1 MISPEVLRRYPYF
14 AGLPED
20 ALKQVAMLS
29 EQRPFKAGARLFEE
43 SAAFKAGARLY
54 EKGEEAKELMILVS
68 GQVDLV
74 TELSGG
80 KEAVVASLV
89 PGDLMAKSS
98 MIEPYQLTVSGVAT
112 RDGSLITIDAAGLRA
127 FCRDN
132 PEVGFAVITQIARLL
147 LDKLQSTQVQLA
159 ANP

>member
-1 MISPEVLRRYPYF
+1 MVSPEILRRYPYF
-14 AGLPED
+14 AGLPEE
-20 ALKQVAMLS
+20 ALRQVAMLA
-29 EQRPFKAGARLFEE
+29 EQRAFKAGERLFEE

-54 EKGEEAKELMILVS
+54 EKGEEAKELLILVA
-68 GQVDLV
+68 GEVDLL

-89 PGDLMAKSS
+89 PGELMAESS
-98 MIEPYQLTVSGVAT
+98 LVEPYQLTVSGVAT
-112 RDGSLITIDAAGLRA
+112 RDGSLITFDARRLREL
-127 FCRDN
+127 CRSD
-132 PEVGFAVITQIARLL
+132 PQTGFTLMSQVARLL

>member
-1 MISPEVLRRYPYF
+1 MISPETLRRYPYF
-14 AGLPED
+14 AGLSDE
-20 ALKQVAMLS
+20 ALKQVAMLA
-29 EQRPFKAGARLFEE
+29 ELRPFKAGQRLFEE

-68 GQVDLV
+68 GEVDMA

-89 PGDLMAKSS
+89 PGDLMAESS
-98 MIEPYQLTVSGVAT
+98 LVEPFQLTVSGVAT
-112 RDGSLITIDAAGLRA
+112 RDGSLIAIDAVALRELCHA
-127 FCRDN
+127 DAKI
-132 PEVGFAVITQIARLL
+132 GFALMSQVARLL

>member
-1 MISPEVLRRYPYF
+1 MISPETLRRYPYF
-14 AGLPED
+14 AGLPEE
-20 ALKQVAMLS
+20 ALKQVAMFA
-29 EQRPFKAGARLFEE
+29 EQRSFKGGERLFEE

-54 EKGEEAKELMILVS
+54 EKGKEAKELLILVS
-68 GQVDLV
+68 GEVDLI

-89 PGDLMAKSS
+89 PGELMAESS
-98 MIEPYQLTVSGVAT
+98 MVEPYQLTVSGLAT
-112 RDGSLITIDAAGLRA
+112 RDGSLISIDADRLRA
-127 FCRDN
+127 YCQEN
-132 PEVGFAVITQIARLL
+132 PAAGYAVMSQIARLL